1 MSKTFAEA
9 KPSRQVGTQI
19 AKPVLK
25 MTNPVALRQLM
36 ANARQRGR
44 EDVWREA
51 FYRLCVL
58 QGMDQKDPLHRD
70 FYQALAAYEQLL
82 TEKNGRTTRANRTPQ
97 KLKNKGVL
105 QCLEDWV
112 VGPPTMGFS
121 LLVEYGMPELTGEYL
136 VLKYGDRF
144 SARAVAAAKSRL
156 QMAGVSPPSRS
167 G

>member
-70 FYQALAAYEQLL
+70 FYQALAAYEH
-82 TEKNGRTTRANRTPQ
+82 
-97 KLKNKGVL
+97 
-105 QCLEDWV
+105 C
-112 VGPPTMGFS
+112 
-121 LLVEYGMPELTGEYL
+121 
-136 VLKYGDRF
+136 
-144 SARAVAAAKSRL
+144 
-156 QMAGVSPPSRS
+156 
-167 G
+167 

>member
-82 TEKNGRTTRANRTPQ
+82 TEKNGRTTRASKTEEQ
-97 KLKNKGVL
+97 G
-105 QCLEDWV
+105 C
-112 VGPPTMGFS
+112 TA
-121 LLVEYGMPELTGEYL
+121 MP
-136 VLKYGDRF
+136 
-144 SARAVAAAKSRL
+144 
-156 QMAGVSPPSRS
+156 
-167 G
+167 

>member
-105 QCLEDWV
+105 
-112 VGPPTMGFS
+112 
-121 LLVEYGMPELTGEYL
+121 MP
-136 VLKYGDRF
+136 
-144 SARAVAAAKSRL
+144 
-156 QMAGVSPPSRS
+156 
-167 G
+167 